1 MTSVLP
7 STSVFNSIKTI
18 SNKAQS
24 LSEMEL
30 INELRKIIK
39 DHENEEKKKEE
50 ERVAE
55 ISRMKKEETI
65 NHFKKYKFF
74 NKDLISDNKHEDGSA
89 NLHEFSNQYH
99 MRKDSCPFTFT
110 QKAIDEGYDRIN
122 YSNIFEKKKNWIEY
136 FHFSQPLKI
145 GDIIDTGGLRHI
157 GWRFVGENN
166 TLHSAHLHDMIDYDR
181 GTIVPIEIS
190 SKYMD
195 TLAIYQKEVKQENE
209 DETKEEN
216 KKIEYEEKFPAVNA
230 YELPF
235 WDKTVE
241 KYDVPKNS
249 KFFFTYEYLYYEDNK
264 WHMYLRPV
272 DNPYEKVEVFLKTE
286 HVSPFFEDDEDV
298 TFEDIKEAYSH

>member
-1 MTSVLP
+1 MTSVLS
-7 STSVFNSIKTI
+7 STSVFNRLETI
-18 SNKAQS
+18 VNNKEQP

-30 INELRKIIK
+30 INELRNIINA
-39 DHENEEKKKEE
+39 HEKNEKKKQEE
-50 ERVAE
+50 GIEE
-55 ISRMKKEETI
+55 YFRMKKQETI

-74 NKDLISDNKHEDGSA
+74 NKDLISDNKPEDGSA
-89 NLHEFSNQYH
+89 NLHEFSNDFY

-110 QKAIDEGYDRIN
+110 QKAIDEGYERT
-122 YSNIFEKKKNWIEY
+122 SFSEIFDEKKNWIEY

-166 TLHSAHLHDMIDYDR
+166 TLHSAHLHDMIDYER

-190 SKYMD
+190 SKYMN

-209 DETKEEN
+209 NEN
-216 KKIEYEEKFPAVNA
+216 KKYEEKFAEKKGA
-230 YELPF
+230 ELPY

-249 KFFFTYEYLYYEDNK
+249 KFFFTYEYSDK
-264 WHMYLRPV
+264 WHMYVRSV
-272 DNPYEKVEVFLKTE
+272 DDPHEKVEVFLKSE

-298 TFEDIKEAYSH
+298 TFEDIKYAYSH